1 MIFGGYEINSLNDI
15 DIFLNDF
22 IDDKI
27 KFNDLF
33 ILIPYIYLFNNLK
46 NFKTYKY
53 IEQNFY
59 LNLLYKFIV
68 LLYYNKRKYKL
79 LYFLNKKKD
88 IKILYKNFLIDY
100 LKITDDNLKNKKCKN
115 IKNFFK
121 KNKDYYLNYN
131 TIEDIQYINDIN
143 IIKKDIDK
151 FIKYLLNIYLY
162 LCKIKK
168 NRYTNDYIG
177 LYQYNTP
184 LCWFYSFLHC
194 LCYSD
199 LNKELVIEKL
209 KENDN
214 ICIFKRNVKYI
225 IENITKEFKK
235 ISDIDRKEELID
247 ILDKIYSLEYILKI
261 LYKDIKKDLTDINKI
276 YNYDKPNY
284 NEYIFRILNSDNKE
298 HRELLYF
305 LIQERSN
312 FIFNIIDG
320 ISGLTSYSEQI
331 FVYLYNL
338 LNIKAK
344 FLYYFNNIL
353 YSFDD
358 NDEDINE
365 YDIILVKTIID
376 IKKLNL
382 KEYPNIILKK
392 EENRIYFKDN
402 IYKLDCILSLSKYN
416 KDKLVGHAIS
426 FINYNKKGYFI
437 NSDKFIND
445 DKHKIINDFI
455 DEPLDE
461 IPAQTYY
468 IPCFV
473 KYNWLNNSFG
483 KNINLCNDDKCNFKS
498 YQYYK
503 HSSEFCYS
511 LDNNIYIFV
520 KNNKLKSS
528 SNIKKTTSSTKKYK
542 NETI

>member
-15 DIFLNDF
+15 DIFLDDF

-59 LNLLYKFIV
+59 LNILYKFIV

-168 NRYTNDYIG
+168 NRYTNNYIG
-177 LYQYNTP
+177 LYQYHHS

-199 LNKELVIEKL
+199 LNKELIMEKL
-209 KENDN
+209 KGYEGSSDYF
-214 ICIFKRNVKYI
+214 IYFVKYI
-225 IENITKEFKK
+225 IENITKDFKK
-235 ISDIDRKEELID
+235 SSEFHDLDNEDNENLFETIKSTPETILRQLYRLNKNKIEEVHNDYFKHNDLQYKLN
-247 ILDKIYSLEYILKI
+247 ILRSGNKNHREI
-261 LYKDIKKDLTDINKI
+261 LYFFMRYYNKNI
-276 YNYDKPNY
+276 YDD
-284 NEYIFRILNSDNKE
+284 NEPDGLSLYEEHIFI
-298 HRELLYF
+298 
-305 LIQERSN
+305 
-312 FIFNIIDG
+312 
-320 ISGLTSYSEQI
+320 
-331 FVYLYNL
+331 YLYNL
-338 LNIKAK
+338 LNIKVK
-344 FLYYFNNIL
+344 LVYYIDNKIYSYDDDDENN
-353 YSFDD
+353 
-358 NDEDINE
+358 
-365 YDIILVKTIID
+365 YDIILLSTLD
-376 IKKLNL
+376 IKKPFNLLELRLNI
-382 KEYPNIILKK
+382 KEYFNIILNK
-392 EENRIYFKDN
+392 ENKIINYKDN
-402 IYKLDCILSLSKYN
+402 IYKLDCILSSNDKNGN
-416 KDKLVGHAIS
+416 KDHMIS

-437 NSDKFIND
+437 NSNTNIND
-445 DKHKIINDFI
+445 
-455 DEPLDE
+455 E
-461 IPAQTYY
+461 IYLISKGRY
-468 IPCFV
+468 KLPCFV
-473 KYNWLNNSFG
+473 KYDWLKNPFG
-483 KNINLCNDDKCNFKS
+483 NIRLCNDDKCNLKS
-498 YQYYK
+498 HQYYK
-503 HSSEFCYS
+503 HGKEPCY
-511 LDNNIYIFV
+511 LLNNNIYIFV
-520 KNNKLKSS
+520 KNNKLKSI
-528 SNIKKTTSSTKKYK
+528 SNIKKTTSSIKKYNDDGTFMK
-542 NETI
+542 PI